1 MPYKNYVSLALAL
14 VAIIIVYLL
23 RLDTVKLRFD
33 VDDRVKITG
42 TLKDQPRIFEGKQQL
57 VLSDVRIYVD
67 RFPEYAYGDKVEVV
81 GTVAKGEFGY

>member
-42 TLKDQPRIFEGKQQL
+42 TLKDQPRIFQG
-57 VLSDVRIYVD
+57 
-67 RFPEYAYGDKVEVV
+67 KVEV
-81 GTVAKGEFGY
+81 FSPSL